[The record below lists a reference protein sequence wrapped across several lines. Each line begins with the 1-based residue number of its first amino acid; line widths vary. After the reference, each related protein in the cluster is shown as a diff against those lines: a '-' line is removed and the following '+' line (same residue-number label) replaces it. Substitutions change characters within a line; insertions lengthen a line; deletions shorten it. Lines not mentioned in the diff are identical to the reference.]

1 MFCGAGTGKGPGA
14 ARLADQL
21 GRACAR
27 QGIRVVYGAGG
38 VGVMGALSDAVLAE
52 GGEIVGVIPR
62 ALMDRE
68 FGRTDLTDLRV
79 VDSMHTR
86 KALMHDLS
94 DAFVALP
101 GGYGTLEELFEI
113 TAWAQLGL
121 HHKPVVVLDADGF
134 FDPLRRM
141 LDHAHDEGFISAED
155 RRLVRHASSVDE
167 ALGAAARP
175 PSAAATRREP
185 GLTLDQT

>member
-1 MFCGAGTGKGPGA
+1 MFCGASPGKGPGA
-14 ARLADQL
+14 ARLADGL

-68 FGRTDLTDLRV
+68 FGRRDLTDLRV

-121 HHKPVVVLDADGF
+121 HAKPVVLLDADGF
-134 FDPLRRM
+134 YAPLRGM
-141 LDHAHDEGFISAED
+141 LDHARAEGFISVED
-155 RRLVRHASSVDE
+155 RQLVRHASSVDDALAE
-167 ALGAAARP
+167 ASRP
-175 PSAAATRREP
+175 TADTPRRGEP